1 MNVASERLQNVRKL
15 IDIDLE
21 SYYVPTLVELDFAA
35 MDVSAISV
43 AAIN

>member
-1 MNVASERLQNVRKL
+1 LNVASERLQNVRKL
-15 IDIDLE
+15 IDLE